1 MIRWTLN
8 KRTQIELLGCLEEL
22 EICDESGQVMARLIP
37 DAAYRRMMYDRAHAM
52 FTDEEIE
59 AARQRKGP
67 GRTLAEIMKDL
78 EAGNGALHS
87 NAASRSGTTASDD
100 LAGRGGS

>member
-1 MIRWTLN
+1 MIRWTLD

-37 DAAYRRMMYDRAHAM
+37 DATYRRMMYDRAHAM

-78 EAGNGALHS
+78 ESGNGALHG
-87 NAASRSGTTASDD
+87 NAPSSGGTAARGN
-100 LAGRGGS
+100 LAGRGGP